1 MPLKTNYRD
10 EILASGYE
18 HRVYNIKQQSG
29 GATVESNVYLERVD
43 TPQRTGD
50 SFQAADINA
59 TNTQVNA
66 NTAAITEVENS
77 LENTYNKTETDN
89 KLSGKQNTISYGSS
103 LPPSGTEG
111 QMFILI

>member
-1 MPLKTNYRD
+1 MSLKTNYQD

-59 TNTQVNA
+59 TNTQVNT
-66 NTAAITEVENS
+66 NTGDIAELREVMD
-77 LENTYNKTETDN
+77 NTYDKTETDN
-89 KLSGKQNTISYGSS
+89 KLNAKQNTITYGSS
-103 LPPSGTEG
+103 LPGSGTEG

>member
-1 MPLKTNYRD
+1 MPLKTNYQD

-59 TNTQVNA
+59 TNTQVNT
-66 NTAAITEVENS
+66 NTGNISELQQEMENV
-77 LENTYNKTETDN
+77 YDKTETDN
-89 KLSGKQNTISYGSS
+89 KLNRKQNTITYGSS
-103 LPPSGTEG
+103 LPGSGTEG